1 MNDKPETKKNKRQPL
16 MFSRKYQEWLKNSTT
31 NAKIN
36 GYEFRGNQFRNTDR
50 KADV

>member
-1 MNDKPETKKNKRQPL
+1 MDKTANQKNKRQPI

-36 GYEFRGNQFRNTDR
+36 NYEFRGNQYRNG
-50 KADV
+50 K